1 MIILGDAAGR
11 IVRMLI
17 QTVLGFMIGDK
28 FHETLGVLCEQ
39 NHGRRSPMRRL
50 LWSVVHCPPLS
61 PFLSMDAMSYQSDN
75 NLQAALKACKSSF
88 LSVGFFSFF
97 VNALMLV
104 PTFYMIQV
112 SGRVVP
118 SSSTSTLLMLTL
130 IMTVLV
136 VTMGALEW
144 VRSRIMVRISN
155 RLDVLLSRDVYRASF
170 KRALSSGGADATAQ
184 SLSDLTSLRQF
195 FTGSGL
201 FAFFDAPWFPIYT
214 IVMFLF
220 HPWFG
225 WITLGCGAVLA
236 ILAVVNHRV
245 TGQALAT
252 ANKENVASNVVT
264 TKTLRNAEVIESMG
278 MLETLM
284 NRWAKRQ
291 RNVMLLQSNASDK
304 GGVVSSTSKTFRT
317 WSQSIM
323 LATGAYLV
331 ITHEINPGLLMAGS
345 LLLGRALAPIDQMI
359 GNWKGFVAA
368 KVQYDRLNKVM
379 DDLKNE
385 PERMPLPAPEGHI
398 QVENLI
404 VAPPGSKAPV
414 LRSISFVAPAGS
426 IVGIVGPSAAG
437 KSTLVRA
444 LMGIWP
450 PQHGVVRLD
459 GADIATWDKQA
470 LGPYV
475 GYLPQDIEL
484 FEGSISEN
492 IARFDKVDPEKV
504 VEAAQMAGVHEMILM
519 QPDGYDTVIGSEG
532 VNLSGGQRQRIGL
545 ARALYGKPRLIV
557 LDEPNS
563 NLDDV
568 GEKALGIALQKV
580 KESGATV
587 FIVSHRPNI
596 LSRLDRVLVMAGGTI
611 SLYGERDKVIAQLAQ
626 QQAGNQPRVAKA
638 APPAGPA
645 APTAPAGPAAP
656 GAPAAP
662 TPPVAPAGG
671 NPAAPSPATPNGV

>member
-1 MIILGDAAGR
+1 M
-11 IVRMLI
+11 
-17 QTVLGFMIGDK
+17 
-28 FHETLGVLCEQ
+28 
-39 NHGRRSPMRRL
+39 S
-50 LWSVVHCPPLS
+50 SLS
-61 PFLSMDAMSYQSDN
+61 EN
-75 NLQAALKACKSSF
+75 NLQSALKACKSSF

-104 PTFYMIQV
+104 PTFFMIQV

-130 IMTVLV
+130 ILTVLV

-155 RLDVLLSRDVYRASF
+155 RLDVMLSRDVYRASF
-170 KRALSSGGADATAQ
+170 KRALNSGGADATAQ
-184 SLSDLTSLRQF
+184 SLNDLTSLRQF
-195 FTGSGL
+195 FTGPGL

-214 IVMFLF
+214 AVMFLF

-225 WITLGCGAVLA
+225 WMTVACGVVLA
-236 ILAVVNHRV
+236 VLAVVNHRV
-245 TGQALAT
+245 TGKALAT
-252 ANKENVASNVVT
+252 ANKENVASNMIT

-291 RNVMLLQSNASDK
+291 RNIMLLQSEASDK
-304 GGVVSSTSKTFRT
+304 GGIVSSASKTFRIL
-317 WSQSIM
+317 SQSFM
-323 LATGAYLV
+323 LAIGAYLV
-331 ITHEINPGLLMAGS
+331 VTHEINPGLLMAGS
-345 LLLGRALAPIDQMI
+345 LLLGRALSPIDQI
-359 GNWKGFVAA
+359 ISSWKGFVSA

-379 DDLKNE
+379 DDLKKE

-404 VAPPGSKAPV
+404 LAPPGAKAPV

-437 KSTLVRA
+437 KSTLVRG

-459 GADIATWDKQA
+459 GADIASWDKQA
-470 LGPYV
+470 LGPHV

-492 IARFDKVDPEKV
+492 IARFDKVDPEQV

-519 QPDGYDTVIGSEG
+519 LPDGYDTVIGSDG
-532 VNLSGGQRQRIGL
+532 INLSGGQRQRIGL
-545 ARALYGKPRLIV
+545 ARALYGNPRLIV

-563 NLDDV
+563 NLDDI
-568 GEKALGIALQKV
+568 GERALGVALQKL
-580 KESGATV
+580 KQTGATV

-596 LSRLDRVLVMAGGTI
+596 LTRLDRILVMAGGTL
-611 SLYGERDKVIAQLAQ
+611 SLYGERDRVIAELAAQ
-626 QQAGNQPRVAKA
+626 QAKAQQRVAQ
-638 APPAGPA
+638 PV
-645 APTAPAGPAAP
+645 
-656 GAPAAP
+656 APAAP
-662 TPPVAPAGG
+662 HPVPPAAT
-671 NPAAPSPATPNGV
+671 PAAPAVTSSTGA

>member
-1 MIILGDAAGR
+1 
-11 IVRMLI
+11 
-17 QTVLGFMIGDK
+17 
-28 FHETLGVLCEQ
+28 
-39 NHGRRSPMRRL
+39 
-50 LWSVVHCPPLS
+50 
-61 PFLSMDAMSYQSDN
+61 MSYQSEN
-75 NLQAALKACKSSF
+75 NLQAALRACKSSF

-104 PTFYMIQV
+104 PTLFMIQV

-118 SSSTSTLLMLTL
+118 SGSTSTLVMLTL
-130 IMTVLV
+130 IMTLLV
-136 VTMGALEW
+136 ITTGSLEW
-144 VRSRIMVRISN
+144 VRSRIMVRVSN

-170 KRALSSGGADATAQ
+170 KRALNSGGSDATAQ
-184 SLSDLTSLRQF
+184 SLNDLTSLRQF

-225 WITLGCGAVLA
+225 WITLGCGLVLTL
-236 ILAVVNHRV
+236 LAVVNHKV
-245 TGQALAT
+245 TGAALAS

-284 NRWAKRQ
+284 SRWAKRQ
-291 RNVMLLQSNASDK
+291 RRIMLLQSNASDK
-304 GGVVSSTSKTFRT
+304 GGAVSSASKTFRI

-331 ITHEINPGLLMAGS
+331 ITHQINPGLLMAGS
-345 LLLGRALAPIDQMI
+345 LLLGRALSPIDQMI
-359 GNWKGFVAA
+359 NNWKGFVSA
-368 KVQYDRLNKVM
+368 KVQYDRLSKVM

-398 QVENLI
+398 QVENLV
-404 VAPPGSKAPV
+404 VAPPGAKAPV
-414 LRSISFVAPAGS
+414 IRNISFVAPAGS

-459 GADIATWDKQA
+459 GADIASWDKQE

-492 IARFDKVDPEKV
+492 IARFDKVDPDKV
-504 VEAAQMAGVHEMILM
+504 VNAAQMAGVHEMILM
-519 QPDGYDTVIGSEG
+519 LPDGYDTVIGSDG

-545 ARALYGKPRLIV
+545 ARAIYGNPRLIV

-568 GEKALGIALQKV
+568 GERALGVALQKL
-580 KESGATV
+580 KETGATV

-596 LSRLDRVLVMAGGTI
+596 LTRLDRILVMAGGTI
-611 SLYGERDKVIAQLAQ
+611 SLYGERDRVIAELAAQ
-626 QQAGNQPRVAKA
+626 QAKA
-638 APPAGPA
+638 QQRVAPPAGPQ
-645 APTAPAGPAAP
+645 P
-656 GAPAAP
+656 
-662 TPPVAPAGG
+662 
-671 NPAAPSPATPNGV
+671 PAAPSAAPNSAPPAAPAPAPAPSTSTGA

>member
-1 MIILGDAAGR
+1 MDVTLRAA
-11 IVRMLI
+11 
-17 QTVLGFMIGDK
+17 FA
-28 FHETLGVLCEQ
+28 
-39 NHGRRSPMRRL
+39 
-50 LWSVVHCPPLS
+50 
-61 PFLSMDAMSYQSDN
+61 FLSMDTMSSQSEN

-104 PTFYMIQV
+104 PTFFMIQV

-155 RLDVLLSRDVYRASF
+155 RLDVMLSRDVYRASF
-170 KRALSSGGADATAQ
+170 KRALTSGGADATAQ
-184 SLSDLTSLRQF
+184 SLNDLTSLRQF
-195 FTGSGL
+195 FTGPGL

-214 IVMFLF
+214 VVMFLF

-225 WITLGCGAVLA
+225 WMTLACGAVLSV
-236 ILAVVNHRV
+236 LAVVNHRV
-245 TGQALAT
+245 TGKALAN

-278 MLETLM
+278 MLDTLM

-291 RNVMLLQSNASDK
+291 RYIMMLQSEASDK

-317 WSQSIM
+317 WSQSVM
-323 LATGAYLV
+323 LAIGAYLV
-331 ITHEINPGLLMAGS
+331 VTHEINPGLLMAGS
-345 LLLGRALAPIDQMI
+345 LLLGRALSPIDQMI
-359 GNWKGFVAA
+359 GSWKGFVAA
-368 KVQYDRLNKVM
+368 KVQYDRLSKVM
-379 DDLKNE
+379 DDLNKE

-404 VAPPGSKAPV
+404 VAPPGAKSPV
-414 LRSISFVAPAGS
+414 LRSISFVAPAGAV
-426 IVGIVGPSAAG
+426 VGIVGPSAAG

-459 GADIATWDKQA
+459 GADIASWDKQA

-492 IARFDKVDPEKV
+492 IARFDKVDADKV
-504 VEAAQMAGVHEMILM
+504 VQAAQMAGVHEMILM
-519 QPDGYDTVIGSEG
+519 LPDGYDTVIGSDG

-545 ARALYGKPRLIV
+545 ARAIYGNPRLIV

-568 GEKALGIALQKV
+568 GERALGVALQKL
-580 KESGATV
+580 KETGATV

-596 LSRLDRVLVMAGGTI
+596 LTRLDRILVMAGGTI
-611 SLYGERDKVIAQLAQ
+611 SLYGERDRVIAELAAQ
-626 QQAGNQPRVAKA
+626 QAKAQQRVAQPSA
-638 APPAGPA
+638 PQPPASTPAAPNSAPPA
-645 APTAPAGPAAP
+645 
-656 GAPAAP
+656 APAA
-662 TPPVAPAGG
+662 APAVTTSTG
-671 NPAAPSPATPNGV
+671 A

>member
-1 MIILGDAAGR
+1 
-11 IVRMLI
+11 
-17 QTVLGFMIGDK
+17 
-28 FHETLGVLCEQ
+28 
-39 NHGRRSPMRRL
+39 
-50 LWSVVHCPPLS
+50 
-61 PFLSMDAMSYQSDN
+61 MSYQSEN
-75 NLQAALKACKSSF
+75 KLQAALKACKSSF
-88 LSVGFFSFF
+88 LSVGLFSFF

-104 PTFYMIQV
+104 PTLFMIQV

-118 SSSTSTLLMLTL
+118 SGSTSTLIMLTL
-130 IMTVLV
+130 IMTLLV
-136 VTMGALEW
+136 ITTGSLEW
-144 VRSRIMVRISN
+144 VRSRIMVRVSN

-170 KRALSSGGADATAQ
+170 KRALNSGGSDATAQ
-184 SLSDLTSLRQF
+184 SLNDLTSLRQF

-225 WITLGCGAVLA
+225 WITLGCGLILTLLA
-236 ILAVVNHRV
+236 LVNHKV
-245 TGQALAT
+245 TGAALAS
-252 ANKENVASNVVT
+252 ANKENVASNVIT

-278 MLETLM
+278 MLDTLM
-284 NRWAKRQ
+284 SRWAKRQ
-291 RNVMLLQSNASDK
+291 RSIMLLQSNASDK
-304 GGVVSSTSKTFRT
+304 GGVVSSASKTFRI

-331 ITHEINPGLLMAGS
+331 ITHQINPGLLMAGS
-345 LLLGRALAPIDQMI
+345 LLLGRALSPIDQMI
-359 GNWKGFVAA
+359 NNWKGFVSA
-368 KVQYDRLNKVM
+368 KVQYDRLSKVM

-398 QVENLI
+398 QVENLV
-404 VAPPGSKAPV
+404 VAPPGARAPV
-414 LRSISFVAPAGS
+414 IRNISFVAPSGS

-459 GADIATWDKQA
+459 GADIASWDKQE

-492 IARFDKVDPEKV
+492 IARFDNVDPDKV
-504 VEAAQMAGVHEMILM
+504 VNAAQMAGVHEMILM
-519 QPDGYDTVIGSEG
+519 LPDGYDTVIGSDG

-545 ARALYGKPRLIV
+545 ARAIYGNPRLIV

-563 NLDDV
+563 NLDDI
-568 GEKALGIALQKV
+568 GERALGVALQKL
-580 KESGATV
+580 KETGATV

-596 LSRLDRVLVMAGGTI
+596 LTRLDRILVMAGGTI
-611 SLYGERDKVIAQLAQ
+611 SLYGERDRVIAELAAQ
-626 QQAGNQPRVAKA
+626 QAKAQQRVAQPAAPQPPAAPNA
-638 APPAGPA
+638 APPA
-645 APTAPAGPAAP
+645 APAP
-656 GAPAAP
+656 APA
-662 TPPVAPAGG
+662 
-671 NPAAPSPATPNGV
+671 PSTSTGA

>member
-1 MIILGDAAGR
+1 MIQAIGHGTSRLPDNLTRSCPDVGVTLPAA
-11 IVRMLI
+11 
-17 QTVLGFMIGDK
+17 FAY
-28 FHETLGVLCEQ
+28 
-39 NHGRRSPMRRL
+39 
-50 LWSVVHCPPLS
+50 
-61 PFLSMDAMSYQSDN
+61 LSMDTMSSQPEN

-97 VNALMLV
+97 VNTLMLV
-104 PTFYMIQV
+104 PTLYMIQV

-118 SSSTSTLLMLTL
+118 SGSTSTLLMLTL
-130 IMTVLV
+130 ILTVLLL
-136 VTMGALEW
+136 TLGSLEW

-170 KRALSSGGADATAQ
+170 KRSLQSGGADATAQ
-184 SLSDLTSLRQF
+184 SLNDLTSLRQF
-195 FTGSGL
+195 FTGAGV

-214 IVMFLF
+214 AVMFLF

-225 WITLGCGAVLA
+225 WMTLACGS
-236 ILAVVNHRV
+236 ILAVFAVINHRV
-245 TGQALAT
+245 TGQALAI
-252 ANKENVASNVVT
+252 ANKENVASNVIT
-264 TKTLRNAEVIESMG
+264 SKTLRNAEVIESMG

-291 RNVMLLQSNASDK
+291 RYVMMLQSQASDK
-304 GGVVSSTSKTFRT
+304 GGVVSSISKMFRM
-317 WSQSIM
+317 WSQSVM
-323 LATGAYLV
+323 LALGAYLV
-331 ITHEINPGLLMAGS
+331 IQHEINPGLLMAGS
-345 LLLGRALAPIDQMI
+345 LLLGRALSPIDQMI
-359 GNWKGFVAA
+359 NSWKGFVAA

-379 DDLKNE
+379 DDLNKE

-404 VAPPGSKAPV
+404 VAPPGAKSPV
-414 LRSISFVAPAGS
+414 LRNISFVTPAGS

-459 GADIATWDKQA
+459 GADIASWDKQA

-492 IARFDKVDPEKV
+492 IARFDKVDPDKV
-504 VEAAQMAGVHEMILM
+504 VQAAQMAGVHEMILM
-519 QPDGYDTVIGSEG
+519 LPDGYDTVIGSEG

-545 ARALYGKPRLIV
+545 ARAIYGNPRLIV

-568 GEKALGIALQKV
+568 GERALGVALQKL
-580 KESGATV
+580 KETGATV

-596 LSRLDRVLVMAGGTI
+596 LTRLDRILVMAGGTI
-611 SLYGERDKVIAQLAQ
+611 SLYGERDRVIAELAAQ
-626 QQAGNQPRVAKA
+626 QAKLQQRGAQAA
-638 APPAGPA
+638 AAQSPTTPPNTPA
-645 APTAPAGPAAP
+645 ATPVAPTAVVPAASTST
-656 GAPAAP
+656 GA
-662 TPPVAPAGG
+662 
-671 NPAAPSPATPNGV
+671 